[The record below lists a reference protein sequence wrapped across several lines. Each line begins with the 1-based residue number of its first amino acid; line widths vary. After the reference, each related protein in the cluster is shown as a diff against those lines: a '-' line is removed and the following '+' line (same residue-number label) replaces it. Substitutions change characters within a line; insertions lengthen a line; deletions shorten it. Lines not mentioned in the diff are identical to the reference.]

1 MLEVMPCALTS
12 RVPVV
17 LVMVFLLGSSFP
29 VVAQWSLLEPDPEL
43 MGYTNFLG
51 QGLSFVD
58 FNLDGWD
65 DLTVTNS
72 SGELAFYEGGATG
85 LTAVDLGIAP
95 SYGRPISVMW
105 LDIDNDGDR
114 DFLCSSGMGVSIYS
128 GLGQVS
134 RSEVWINEAGT
145 FVDRTSEWGFDVL
158 ANHNCMG
165 MAFHDFDE
173 DGDLDVMIP
182 VYSLP
187 CEGSWM
193 GQNFFFEHGGDSFV
207 DRSVSSGIANGEA
220 SSFQAGWLD
229 LNGDSLIDFLLIQDA
244 GIEIDCVEV
253 NEAYV
258 NNGDGTFTE
267 SGNALGLDVSM
278 ASMSITLGDPDQ
290 DGEEEVFI
298 TNQEMSEFYP
308 YPMQTSGFFD
318 RSETGQWVEQAEEVG
333 LDGDRW
339 SWSALWVDMDLDG
352 AEELLAA
359 TSLFSIV
366 GGEFMPAYANHLYRR
381 SPELTGADLFFEED
395 TTEWPGWN
403 LSLHS
408 IIRGDLDGD
417 GDPDGVGMGA
427 GPLLTRW
434 VNEVEATHPQNH
446 WLNVSVCGTHS
457 NSEAIGTK
465 MVLHAGGHRQQ
476 RTLRAG
482 EDLFVQHSTTQFFG
496 LGESTMADSL
506 EVFWPNGARTVRYAL
521 QGDSAYRFVQA
532 EEEVAI
538 ALGEQV
544 GDSITLNLTLPPKWT
559 GVEWNGEATS
569 QTSTV
574 VAVGDPVSGRALWFG
589 GLYSVD
595 FEVDWSALSESAS
608 GCTVSIADNYDPQAE
623 TDDGSCTYHGLCGE
637 GAEWSVLQQQC
648 IPSGSACAE
657 DLDGD
662 DLVGVTD
669 VLLILSMYGES
680 CAEDTE

>member
-1 MLEVMPCALTS
+1 MHCALTS
-12 RVPVV
+12 RVPLV
-17 LVMVFLLGSSFP
+17 LVMVFLLGSSSP

-72 SGELAFYEGGATG
+72 SGELAFYEGGVNG
-85 LTAVDLGIAP
+85 LTAVDLDIAP
-95 SYGRPISVMW
+95 SYGRPIAVMW

-134 RSEVWINEAGT
+134 RSEVWINESGT
-145 FVDRTSEWGFDVL
+145 FVDQTSEWGFDVL
-158 ANHNCMG
+158 ANHNCTG
-165 MAFHDFDE
+165 MAFHDYDE
-173 DGDLDVMIP
+173 DGDLDVMVP

-193 GQNFFFEHGGDSFV
+193 GQNFFLEHEGDSFV

-220 SSFQAGWLD
+220 SSFQAGWMD
-229 LNGDSLIDFLLIQDA
+229 LNGDSLMDFLLIQDA
-244 GIEIDCVEV
+244 GIEVDCVEV

-267 SGNALGLDVSM
+267 SGSALGLDVSM
-278 ASMSITLGDPDQ
+278 SSMSITLGDPDQ

-298 TNQEMSEFYP
+298 TNQEMTELYP

-333 LDGDRW
+333 LDADRW

-359 TSLFSIV
+359 TSFFSIV
-366 GGEFMPAYANHLYRR
+366 GGEFMPAYANHLFRR
-381 SPELTGADLFFEED
+381 SPESNGGNLSFEED

-427 GPLLTRW
+427 GPLLTQW
-434 VNEVEATHPQNH
+434 VNEVESTHPQNH

-496 LGESTMADSL
+496 LGESTTADSL
-506 EVFWPNGARTVRYAL
+506 EVFWPDGSRMVRYAL
-521 QGDSAYRFVQA
+521 PGDSAYRLVQA
-532 EEEVAI
+532 EEEVSI
-538 ALGEQV
+538 VFGEVV

-569 QTSTV
+569 QTSKV

-623 TDDGSCTYHGLCGE
+623 TDDGSCTYHSLCGE
-637 GAEWSVLQQQC
+637 GTEWSAQQQQC
-648 IPSGSACAE
+648 IPAGVACPE